1 MMQSCA
7 RRCPDERRPQFMPD
21 SQAIPEEVAHTS
33 RLIVDLDALA
43 ENYGQLKKLA
53 APSRCAAVVK
63 ANAYGL
69 GVAPVAAR
77 LAAAGCDTFF
87 VATIAEALQLRQL
100 LGNAEIGIFD
110 GLPEGAEACLLER
123 GLVPVLNTRAEIER
137 WAAAGQGTRVPAI
150 LHLDTGMTRLGLDAA
165 EVQWLAS
172 QPALL
177 EQLDLR
183 YIMTHLACADEPGHP
198 LTEQQ
203 IKRFHELRGLLPDA
217 PTSIGNSAGLLRGAT
232 SRGDLVRP
240 GIALYGGQALADSG
254 FRPAPV
260 VRWQGRILKVRSI
273 TQATSVGYG
282 ATHEAVPPTR
292 VATVGVGYAD
302 GYLRSLGGCGR
313 VGIGARQAPVIGRV
327 SMDLITVDVTG
338 FDAAEVRVGGWVDL
352 VGGCVTLDEVAA
364 TAGTISYELLTG
376 MGRRAARSYR
386 GAIREF
392 QLAEGA
398 TLG

>member
-1 MMQSCA
+1 MS
-7 RRCPDERRPQFMPD
+7 DPQP
-21 SQAIPEEVAHTS
+21 IPEEVAHTS
-33 RLIVDLDALA
+33 RLLLDLDALA
-43 ENYGQLKKLA
+43 ANYRQLEKLA

-87 VATIAEALQLRQL
+87 VATVAEALELRRL
-100 LGNAEIGIFD
+100 LANAEIGIFD
-110 GLPEGAEACLLER
+110 GVPEGAEACLLEQ
-123 GLVPVLNTRAEIER
+123 GLVPVLNTPAEVER
-137 WAAAGQGTRVPAI
+137 WAAAGQGTRVPAV

-165 EVQWLAS
+165 QVQWLAS
-172 QPALL
+172 QQALL
-177 EQLDLR
+177 DQLELR

-203 IKRFHELRGLLPDA
+203 ITRFHELRGLLPSA

-254 FRPAPV
+254 FQPAPV
-260 VRWQGRILKVRSI
+260 VRWQSRILQVRTIS
-273 TQATSVGYG
+273 QATSVGYG
-282 ATHEAVPPTR
+282 ATHQAAPPAR

-302 GYLRSLGGCGR
+302 GYLRSLGGRGR
-313 VGIGARQAPVIGRV
+313 VGIGTRQAPVIGRV
-327 SMDLITVDVTG
+327 SMDLITVDVTA
-338 FDAAEVRVGGWVDL
+338 FDVAEVPVGGWVDL

-364 TAGTISYELLTG
+364 MAGTISYELLTG

-386 GAIREF
+386 GDVRDI
-392 QLAEGA
+392 QLAGGA
-398 TLG
+398 RLG